1 LSALHYNLVRQ
12 CVPTSVPQAIFK
24 DSARNG
30 ERKKEKFKYNEISR
44 EFLSGKWQ
52 YWSKL
57 RALPN
62 VFVSVF
68 QSVFRII
75 FGVTLSVLVSYCNRA
90 DSAVA
95 TEKKLST
102 NIILRLVNFSYMGIR
117 RDIKN
122 YFLSSS
128 KEESLD
134 KLLFYGT
141 DKFILAFSIPFQY
154 T

>member
-1 LSALHYNLVRQ
+1 MWNFFAPDLWSTGPQQSQNSERLSALHYNLVRQ

-57 RALPN
+57 RVLPN

-95 TEKKLST
+95 TEKNSPLTS
-102 NIILRLVNFSYMGIR
+102 FSG
-117 RDIKN
+117 
-122 YFLSSS
+122 L
-128 KEESLD
+128 
-134 KLLFYGT
+134 
-141 DKFILAFSIPFQY
+141 
-154 T
+154 